1 MMLEDRTND
10 LVQPFNEV
18 REEISNNVFNDR
30 RTEEYF
36 DYLESLRAEAVIE
49 WKNEELRQLYDV
61 YRAEN
66 ANSLPGGPQ
75 QN

>member
-1 MMLEDRTND
+1 MLEDRTND

-49 WKNEELRQLYDV
+49 WKNEELRQMYEVFIADP
-61 YRAEN
+61 AN
-66 ANSLPGGPQ
+66 AGSSSLVP
-75 QN
+75 